1 LGFPEMVWKSRASRK
16 QEGFRGDMSPEEF
29 RQYREKTKETD
40 YLLVDVRQPEEY
52 VRGHIPGAKLIPV
65 RELAT
70 DLSKLPPDKDLI
82 FYCHSGG
89 RSAAAA
95 TLAAEEGTTDKDIYD
110 LEGGIMA
117 WEGST
122 VPYYPR
128 VQVFDK
134 SRNLPDLLFVAMDLE
149 KGALRFYDYVKDRF
163 ISEPFSK
170 TFAQLAMAEV
180 AHAKA
185 VYQYW
190 RKTER
195 DPAEF
200 EKVFQDLKGEILEG
214 GENLT
219 DILRSEE
226 AMEGNTCL
234 NFIELA
240 LHIENAAFDLYRT
253 MAEQTESEEARGAFL
268 SIAQAEKGHM
278 KTLID
283 AIGQC
288 GRWDKTTEQ
297 G

>member
-1 LGFPEMVWKSRASRK
+1 
-16 QEGFRGDMSPEEF
+16 
-29 RQYREKTKETD
+29 
-40 YLLVDVRQPEEY
+40 VDVRQPEEY

-65 RELAT
+65 RDLVT
-70 DLSKLPPDKDLI
+70 DLSQLPPDKDLI

-95 TLAAEEGTTDKDIYD
+95 TLAEEEEVSHGKIYD

-117 WEGST
+117 WEDQT
-122 VPYYPR
+122 VPDYPR

-134 SRNLPDLLFVAMDLE
+134 SRTLPELLLVAMDLE
-149 KGALRFYDYVKDRF
+149 KGALRFYDHLKERYV
-163 ISEPFSK
+163 SEPFSK
-170 TFAQLAMAEV
+170 TFAQLSLAEM

-190 RKTER
+190 KKTET
-195 DPAEF
+195 DPPAFDTVF
-200 EKVFQDLKGEILEG
+200 ENLKGEILEG

-219 DILRSEE
+219 DTLRL
-226 AMEGNTCL
+226 ADHMEGNTCMNL
-234 NFIELA
+234 IELS
-240 LHIENAAFDLYRT
+240 LHIENAAFDLYRV
-253 MAEQTESEEARGAFL
+253 MAEQTENQEARDAFL
-268 SIAQAEKGHM
+268 SIAQAEKRHM

-288 GRWDKTTEQ
+288 DEGEKAAKQ

>member
-1 LGFPEMVWKSRASRK
+1 
-16 QEGFRGDMSPEEF
+16 MSPEELKGYME
-29 RQYREKTKETD
+29 RNKEGD

-65 RELAT
+65 RELVA
-70 DLSKLPPDKDLI
+70 DLSKLPSDKDLV

-95 TLAAEEGTTDKDIYD
+95 TLAEEEGGAYGEIYD

-117 WEGST
+117 WEDQT
-122 VPYYPR
+122 VPDYPR

-134 SRNLPDLLFVAMDLE
+134 SRTLSELLLTAMDLE
-149 KGALRFYDYVKDRF
+149 KGALRFYDYLKEKYV
-163 ISEPFSK
+163 SEPFSK
-170 TFAQLAMAEV
+170 TFEQLSLAER

-190 RKTER
+190 KKTEE
-195 DPAEF
+195 DPPAF
-200 EKVFQDLKGEILEG
+200 DAVFAGLKGEILEG
-214 GENLT
+214 GGDLIDT
-219 DILRSEE
+219 LGRAE
-226 AMEGNTCL
+226 AMEGNVCMHL
-234 NFIELA
+234 IELS
-240 LHIENAAFDLYRT
+240 LHIEHAAFDLYRT
-253 MAEQTESEEARGAFL
+253 MADQSENKEAEEAFL
-268 SIAQAEKGHM
+268 SIAQAEKRHM

-288 GRWDKTTEQ
+288 DEGEKRATE